1 MEAAKQEIEQTGGVR
16 CLGRQ
21 SESRDRG
28 EHKRG
33 TPFQWFTAT
42 QRHGNT
48 PSAKSISN
56 HNSAQPCGRPLRSA
70 HFPQIPEKLGERP
83 PDPRSVVAM
92 AKKASKTASQRLRGF
107 LG

>member
-1 MEAAKQEIEQTGGVR
+1 MEAAKQEIEQTGGVG

-33 TPFQWFTAT
+33 TAFQWFTAT

-48 PSAKSISN
+48 PRLNRFQTTIQLDNRAG
-56 HNSAQPCGRPLRSA
+56 GRFVPRI
-70 HFPQIPEKLGERP
+70 PPIPEKLRHPVENRP
-83 PDPRSVVAM
+83 PSPRSVAAM
-92 AKKASKTASQRLRGF
+92 AKKA
-107 LG
+107 